1 MTGFDS
7 QTPEAYNREIRKQL
21 EQQKEPEFQQ
31 FIAKLLPGV
40 EPILGVRL
48 PMLRKLAKQLAKGD
62 WKKYLCYAVDD
73 SYEEIML
80 QGMVLGYAKGDLQ
93 EKKEY
98 LERFIPKIDNWS
110 VCDSACS
117 TIKLAQRQPQEMWE
131 FLQPYLKSTQEF
143 HIRFGLVQLLDY
155 YVNETYL
162 FQVLEAVQQ
171 VKQEDY
177 YVNMAQAW
185 LISIC
190 YREFPKETFPVL
202 RENSLNDFTHNK
214 AIQKITESLK
224 VPKEEKEQVRKLKR
238 ERGQLIKG

>member
-98 LERFIPKIDNWS
+98 LERFIPPRTRAS
-110 VCDSACS
+110 STTPSSAWGS
-117 TIKLAQRQPQEMWE
+117 TTAA
-131 FLQPYLKSTQEF
+131 S
-143 HIRFGLVQLLDY
+143 
-155 YVNETYL
+155 
-162 FQVLEAVQQ
+162 A
-171 VKQEDY
+171 
-177 YVNMAQAW
+177 
-185 LISIC
+185 
-190 YREFPKETFPVL
+190 
-202 RENSLNDFTHNK
+202 
-214 AIQKITESLK
+214 
-224 VPKEEKEQVRKLKR
+224 
-238 ERGQLIKG
+238 

>member
-1 MTGFDS
+1 
-7 QTPEAYNREIRKQL
+7 
-21 EQQKEPEFQQ
+21 
-31 FIAKLLPGV
+31 
-40 EPILGVRL
+40 
-48 PMLRKLAKQLAKGD
+48 MLFR
-62 WKKYLCYAVDD
+62 
-73 SYEEIML
+73 S
-80 QGMVLGYAKGDLQ
+80 
-93 EKKEY
+93 
-98 LERFIPKIDNWS
+98 
-110 VCDSACS
+110 
-117 TIKLAQRQPQEMWE
+117 AQRQPQEMWE
-131 FLQPYLKSTQEF
+131 FLQPYLNSAQEF

-224 VPKEEKEQVRKLKR
+224 TSKEEKERVRRLKR
-238 ERGQLIKG
+238 GRT